1 MSTPSLYT
9 CLLLA
14 AASSS
19 CAALDTERNLAPL
32 YSEHWTAGGGVG
44 TEALGGTVLTHRPSV
59 EAEFDSWAIR
69 PLFIHE
75 WQDQTYI

>member
-1 MSTPSLYT
+1 MSAPSLYT

-32 YSEHWTAGGGVG
+32 YSEHWTAGGGVVCSR
-44 TEALGGTVLTHRPSV
+44 AVSQIFMSLYAFSR
-59 EAEFDSWAIR
+59 FM
-69 PLFIHE
+69 FICSPTSAPCLKTKI
-75 WQDQTYI
+75 W